1 MVLEVALMVFLCLL
15 GVGRVL
21 MTLLRGAVLLLATAL
36 VAIVTASSLLV
47 GVLILLTLSLLL
59 RLEATLLLGSLVQG
73 RGEFLQ

>member
-1 MVLEVALMVFLCLL
+1 MVLEVALMVFLCVF
-15 GVGRVL
+15 GVSRVL
-21 MTLLRGAVLLLATAL
+21 MTLLRWATLLLATAL
-36 VAIVTASSLLV
+36 VAIVTASSLVV

>member
-1 MVLEVALMVFLCLL
+1 MVLEVALMVFLCLF
-15 GVGRVL
+15 GVSRVL
-21 MTLLRGAVLLLATAL
+21 MTLLRWATLLLATAL
-36 VAIVTASSLLV
+36 VAIVTASSLVV

>member
-1 MVLEVALMVFLCLL
+1 
-15 GVGRVL
+15 

-36 VAIVTASSLLV
+36 VAIVTASSLVV

-59 RLEATLLLGSLVQG
+59 QLEATLLLGSLVQG

>member
-1 MVLEVALMVFLCLL
+1 
-15 GVGRVL
+15 
-21 MTLLRGAVLLLATAL
+21 MTLLRGATLLLATAL
-36 VAIVTASSLLV
+36 VAIVTASSLVV